1 MQICTDEGCAPTEDV
16 DMAGPLGFASVEGQD
31 GDSWTFSVG
40 MTRLVT
46 MSRCVRS
53 PATAPCISE
62 AEITAEWVS
71 VGSSEQCGDPGEV
84 TVTVQP

>member
-1 MQICTDEGCAPTEDV
+1 MSPHAPLLADGVVPNQSDTPVSEQIDI
-16 DMAGPLGFASVEGQD
+16 L
-31 GDSWTFSVG
+31 SWSA
-40 MTRLVT
+40 
-46 MSRCVRS
+46 SRCVRS

>member
-40 MTRLVT
+40 MTRLERFT
-46 MSRCVRS
+46 VR
-53 PATAPCISE
+53 TL
-62 AEITAEWVS
+62 TRDGTLHFRGGDHGG
-71 VGSSEQCGDPGEV
+71 VGACRQ
-84 TVTVQP
+84 